1 MTDIEEQTPP
11 SRVAVLGATGCVGRQ
26 VCAALSRDGHEV
38 VAVAR
43 NHAPHVAAHPFL
55 SMDVAATP
63 AEKIADVF
71 ETYGVGAVV
80 NATGGWARDEEG
92 MAYAHVHLVERLLE
106 ALPLMGSSSSRPR
119 LVHVGS
125 IHEYG
130 PVAAGVLIDES
141 VDPRPATPYAR
152 TKLAGSQAVLA
163 AEEVDGIVLRAVNVC
178 GPYTTEASFLGMVA
192 ARLRGTT
199 AAGGLELSIADARRD
214 YLDVRDLAEAV
225 VRALSAPAGGAVNIG
240 RGVATDMRELV
251 ALLVAA
257 AGFPPEVLR
266 EQDERVESKGGDWTR
281 ADISLA
287 GRLLGWRPRISLPDS
302 IRDMWMSLS
311 R

>member
-1 MTDIEEQTPP
+1 MPS

-43 NHAPHVAAHPFL
+43 NHAPHVSAYPFL
-55 SMDVAATP
+55 LMDVAATP
-63 AEKIADVF
+63 AEKIAEVF
-71 ETYGVGAVV
+71 LTHGVDAVV
-80 NATGGWARDEEG
+80 NATGGWAKLEEE
-92 MAYAHVHLVERLLE
+92 MAYAHVRLVERLVE
-106 ALPLMGSSSSRPR
+106 ALTLTASAGHRPR

-130 PVAAGVLIDES
+130 PVPAGVLIDES

-163 AEEVDGIVLRAVNVC
+163 AGELDGVVLRAVNVC
-178 GPYTTEASFLGMVA
+178 GPYTTQASFLGMVA
-192 ARLRGTT
+192 ARLRDTT
-199 AAGGLELSIADARRD
+199 AAEGLELSIADAQRD
-214 YLDVRDLAEAV
+214 YLDVRDLADAV
-225 VRALSAPAGGAVNIG
+225 VKALSAPAAGRAVNIG

-257 AGFPPEVLR
+257 AGFPPEALK
-266 EQDERVESKGGDWTR
+266 EQDRQVESKGGDWTR
-281 ADISLA
+281 ADITLA
-287 GRLLGWRPRISLPDS
+287 GRLLGWHPRIDLPDS
-302 IRDMWMSLS
+302 IRDMWLSLI